1 MKKLLTIGVTLAAV
15 LSLAACGN
23 SSKSTDNGGK
33 TTTASKAKTST
44 AKSSSKKAS
53 SEGKEV
59 TNGQLLKVGE
69 WMNDDMQGKMKLLRI
84 NSLNKTM
91 TTGSYSIILKD
102 YKFMEV
108 TPKDDDQK
116 KTASDAFGVSQGV
129 TTPYYEAQVQY
140 SIKNASN
147 EEVQFNGI
155 KSIVLSTGQ
164 QLDPNGGMSDQ
175 GIGEAVAPGA
185 TKDTA
190 FMAVIPTADKDKLNK
205 ITINFDSFCN
215 TTDFSDVG
223 TLPAVAIDLP

>member
-23 SSKSTDNGGK
+23 SSKGTDNGGK

-44 AKSSSKKAS
+44 AKSSSKKAT

-69 WMNDDMQGKMKLLRI
+69 WMNDSTQGTMKLAKISTI
-84 NSLNKTM
+84 NKPF
-91 TTGSYSIILKD
+91 TTGSYTLTLTD
-102 YKFMEV
+102 YKLFEV

-116 KTASDAFGVSQGV
+116 KLASNLFGVSAGV

-140 SIKNASN
+140 SVKNAGT
-147 EEVQFNGI
+147 EEVQFNGV
-155 KSIVLSTGQ
+155 KSIVTSAGT
-164 QLDPNGGMSDQ
+164 QLDLNGGLVDQ
-175 GIGEAVAPGA
+175 GMGEAVAAGA
-185 TKDTA
+185 TKTTA
-190 FMAVIPTADKDKLNK
+190 FMAIIPTAEKDTLKKL
-205 ITINFDSFCN
+205 TINFDSFCN

-223 TLPAVAIDLP
+223 TLPATTIELP